1 MGDLPV
7 LLHIN
12 EVSEL
17 SEKAGADKVEAD
29 KVENEVAK
37 AALEVEEFSDVP
49 KSNVFVGF
57 AM

>member
-29 KVENEVAK
+29 KVEVAK